1 LAKEW
6 RGLRA
11 SRAWWLMV
19 IATGPIVGVAFR
31 NAVTTYGDISAD
43 PGCGIACSPL
53 LGVWAPTFG
62 AFEIIAILLLPF
74 VAIRSLAGDR
84 QSGALAIELQRPFS
98 PVARVGPRLGAA
110 QTVLSKMLAL
120 GAGWAVAFAAG
131 AIAVGLWRA
140 YGGHVSWPELFVVA
154 VGHALNAMVTIAVAL
169 SIAAMTDHP
178 STAAVVAL
186 ALTIGTWI
194 VDFAAA
200 IYGGWWERIAAYT
213 PGSFVAMFQHGLVRT
228 STVLAA
234 IVLAGVALVVTVI
247 WIRPG
252 VTVARRAL
260 RTAVA
265 AGAGVALGLAV
276 SLAPGSWDASET
288 QINSFPAAEAEALSA
303 IADPIRL
310 EVHLAPQDARRTPFE
325 RGSMA
330 KLRRAVPGAAIVY
343 VARTSTGLYEQAD
356 PGYGEVRYQ
365 VGARSGASRALTD
378 EAVVEMILG
387 LASVTAA
394 DEREAPYRGFPL
406 AVSPTGVTAAF
417 FIVWPVAWAGIWFWS
432 SSTVGASAP
441 GRPS

>member
-1 LAKEW
+1 M
-6 RGLRA
+6 A

-53 LGVWAPTFG
+53 LGMWGPTFG

-84 QSGALAIELQRPFS
+84 QSGALALELQRPF
-98 PVARVGPRLGAA
+98 PPAARVGLK
-110 QTVLSKMLAL
+110 LLAL
-120 GAGWAVAFAAG
+120 AGGWAVAFSAG

-140 YGGHVSWPELFVVA
+140 YGGHVSVPELIVVA
-154 VGHALNAMVTIAVAL
+154 LGHVLNAIVTIAVAL
-169 SIAAMTDHP
+169 AIAAMTDHP

-200 IYGGWWERIAAYT
+200 IHGGWWERLAAYT
-213 PGSFVAMFQHGLVRT
+213 PGAFVAMFQHGLVRT
-228 STVLAA
+228 STILAALLLAA
-234 IVLAGVALVVTVI
+234 IGIAVTII

-252 VTVARRAL
+252 VATARRSLQTAL
-260 RTAVA
+260 AVA
-265 AGAGVALGLAV
+265 GGLALGLLV
-276 SLAPGSWDASET
+276 TLAPGHWDASET
-288 QINSFPAAEAEALSA
+288 QVNSFPEAEAEALASIPA
-303 IADPIRL
+303 PIRL
-310 EVHLAPQDARRTPFE
+310 EVHLAPQDARRSPFD
-325 RGSMA
+325 RGPLA
-330 KLRRAVPGAAIVY
+330 KLRRAVPGADIAY
-343 VARTSTGLYEQAD
+343 VARTTTGLYEQAD

-365 VGARSGASRALTD
+365 VGSRTGESRALTD

-387 LASVTAA
+387 LAGVTAA
-394 DEREAPYRGFPL
+394 DEREAPYRGYPL
-406 AVSPTGVTAAF
+406 AVQPTGATAAF
-417 FIVWPVAWAGIWFWS
+417 FLIWPAVWAGVWFWS

-441 GRPS
+441 RRHS